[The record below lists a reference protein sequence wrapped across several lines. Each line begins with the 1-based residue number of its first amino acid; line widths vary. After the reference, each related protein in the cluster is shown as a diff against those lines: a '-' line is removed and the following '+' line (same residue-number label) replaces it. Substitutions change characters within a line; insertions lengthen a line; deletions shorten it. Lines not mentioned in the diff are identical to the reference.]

1 MASTGSTTTE
11 KHTNETSAQSES
23 FFRLPTMDNWDPE
36 FRNILLN
43 TVEIVSDKSSKVLFM
58 IIFVIII
65 LIFFLIMAN
74 DKKALGSSFLA
85 YIITF
90 GILLFT
96 GLLVLYSEIKGWG
109 PYFAIFGIVLAIV
122 FLIFHKDLLKP
133 NSVGDKIKYFFI
145 YDYPKYNG
153 LSDETS
159 FFITYSLKMILVIII
174 LLALS
179 IFYNLFLNQAY
190 RQKNVIGFIIQFIF
204 FIPCLLGD
212 AVNYIIKDF
221 QRSPPLVY
229 ILLGI
234 EILLVLLYI
243 FVPKLLKSDI
253 QKNGHQLL
261 KAPVFLSDRRSLD
274 NCNYAMMTY
283 MKDLDA
289 LDVPDRGMPA
299 NPAKFDNSEYAFS
312 FWLNTNETPAN
323 GDKQFNIFYLGND
336 FDRKKPSG
344 KPYLYY
350 DNSYNDT
357 PFTFVFTDDNLPVG
371 SVDKQDILARFTYR
385 TDLPRQRWNH
395 IVLNYLNHRVDLFIN
410 GELVHSISFTV
421 DTDGSGSVD
430 SLHTPL
436 LRANDNN
443 ILLVGD
449 KQESIHGAICNI
461 MVYRK
466 ALMAEQIV
474 QAYNLLNLRNPP
486 I

>member
-1 MASTGSTTTE
+1 MSSPEPVKNTSETKGQST
-11 KHTNETSAQSES
+11 S
-23 FFRLPTMDNWDPE
+23 FYRLPNTDGWDGAYKQKFFKVLE
-36 FRNILLN
+36 TISNH
-43 TVEIVSDKSSKVLFM
+43 SSKALFM
-58 IIFVIII
+58 VIFVVIIM
-65 LIFFLIMAN
+65 IFFLIMAN
-74 DKKALGSSFLA
+74 DKKALGTSFIA
-85 YIITF
+85 YIIAF
-90 GILLFT
+90 GVILLM
-96 GLLVLYSEIKGWG
+96 GLLVLYSEIKGWA
-109 PYFAIFGIVLAIV
+109 PYLAIFGIVLAIIL
-122 FLIFHKDLLKP
+122 LIFHKDIFKP

-159 FFITYSLKMILVIII
+159 FFITYSLKMILVMII
-174 LLALS
+174 LMALS
-179 IFYNLFLNQAY
+179 IFYNLFLNQSY
-190 RQKNVIGFIIQFIF
+190 RQKNILGFVIQFIF
-204 FIPCLLGD
+204 YIPCLLGD
-212 AVNYIIKDF
+212 AVNYMIKDF

-243 FVPKLLKSDI
+243 YIPKLLKSDI
-253 QKNGHQLL
+253 QKNGFQLL
-261 KAPVFLSDRRSLD
+261 KDPVFLSDRRTLD

-289 LDVPDRGMPA
+289 LEVPDSGMPA

-323 GDKQFNIFYLGND
+323 GDQQFNIFYLGND
-336 FDRKKPSG
+336 FDRTKPSG

-350 DNSYNDT
+350 DNSHNDT
-357 PFTFVFTDDNLPVG
+357 PFTFVFTDHNL
-371 SVDKQDILARFTYR
+371 SDDSTTKQDILARFTYR

-410 GELVHSISFTV
+410 GEVVHSISFTV

-430 SLHTPL
+430 SIHTPL
-436 LRANDNN
+436 LRADDNN
-443 ILLVGD
+443 VLLVGD
-449 KQESIHGAICNI
+449 RQESIHGAICNI

-474 QAYNLLNLRNPP
+474 HAYNLLNLRNPP